1 MVNRE
6 MQIKTTKR
14 YHLTPIRMATTE
26 KTDDSKWL
34 LERVGM
40 KEAETGAM
48 KEAETGAMR
57 WQAGLST
64 KRLARITEPKD
75 LRLPIA

>member
-1 MVNRE
+1 
-6 MQIKTTKR
+6 MQIKITKR
-14 YHLTPIRMATTE
+14 CHLTPIRMATTE

-34 LERVGM
+34 LERVG
-40 KEAETGAM
+40 T

-75 LRLPIA
+75 LRLPTA